1 MELARRRPMS
11 RILRHSVAAS
21 IGAVA
26 ISVVAC
32 SSVDL
37 GRQSGSNAGQG
48 PLGTLVNEGQGAV
61 GSVAMHLDIGPNTTL
76 TSIHWSIGNGTNAYA
91 GTASIGDAQ
100 SVEFVAGG
108 ILAGSGYTVTITAT
122 DSQGD
127 PCAGTSSPFAVNP
140 GAVTQI
146 VLAVTCTAP
155 PDGSTTADVTTGSVE
170 IDASVTQA
178 NTAVT
183 CPGIRSF
190 SISPA
195 EINPS
200 QTAALSL
207 QTVGPT
213 PLVTW
218 SVTPAGGGTFGDVNA
233 ANTTFACSPGPLQ
246 VTVTATVALPDSGAC
261 NGQPF
266 TSTSALVNC
275 EPQCT
280 SASSCPSST
289 TACKLPLCTGNVCG
303 FTNAAE
309 GTSCTD
315 SGGTICNGL
324 GSCIPFT
331 FEVAR
336 IGSGTGAIS
345 ANATA
350 VFLEQRRVSDGSL
363 VATLPLPTSANPD
376 AGVAQP
382 FSTTGTSITEGDLS
396 RSVDGRYLSIAG
408 YAAVPGTA
416 TPTSST
422 TLNRVIARIDAAGN
436 VDTSTVLAFTV
447 GTDVLFGGGN
457 PRGTS
462 SIDGS
467 SFWVGGTGVTSGTTN
482 TGGIWFVPFG
492 TSASAITMANQVNAG
507 PTRSV
512 KIFGGQLYGDG
523 DTTQTPEVFAAG
535 TGLPQTGPQPATEL
549 PGLPAVASAGLWS
562 FVLLD
567 LNPAVP
573 GVDTLYL
580 ASSTVLA
587 LSGDAGT
594 FPMGILKFTFNGTT
608 WSFANAFGPASG
620 ARGLAGLAN
629 PATNAVTLI
638 TSTVETGSTTNHVE
652 VFVDNGTTV
661 TAGPTVQSTT
671 NTLYRGVALTPH
683 P

>member
-1 MELARRRPMS
+1 MPT
-11 RILRHSVAAS
+11 RILRNAVATG

-26 ISVVAC
+26 VSVAAC

-37 GRQSGSNAGQG
+37 GKQSGPSAGEG
-48 PLGTLVNEGQGAV
+48 PVGTLVNEGQGAV
-61 GSVAMHLDIGPNTTL
+61 GSVAMRLDIGPNTTL
-76 TSIHWSIGNGTNAYA
+76 TSIHWSISNGTNAYA

-108 ILAGSGYTVTITAT
+108 IVAGSGYTVTITAA

-127 PCAGTSSPFAVNP
+127 PCTGASLPFTVSP
-140 GAVTQI
+140 GAITQI
-146 VLAVTCTAP
+146 VMAVTCTAP
-155 PDGSTTADVTTGSVE
+155 PDGSISADVTTGTVE

-183 CPGIRSF
+183 CPGISSF

-207 QTVGPT
+207 QAVGPT
-213 PLVTW
+213 SIVTW
-218 SVTPAGGGTFGDVNA
+218 SVSPAGGGTFGNVNA
-233 ANTTFACSPGPLQ
+233 TNTTFACSPGPLQ
-246 VTVTATVALPDSGAC
+246 VTVTATLALPDSGAC
-261 NGQPF
+261 TGEPF

-280 SASSCPSST
+280 SASSCPVAA
-289 TACKLPLCTGNVCG
+289 TACKIPVCTTGSCG
-303 FTNAAE
+303 FTNATE
-309 GTSCTD
+309 GTSCSD
-315 SGGTICNGL
+315 GGGTICNGL
-324 GSCIPFT
+324 GACVPFT

-336 IGSGTGAIS
+336 IGSGTGTIS

-350 VFLEQRRVSDGSL
+350 VFVEQRMVSDGSL

-382 FSTTGTSITEGDLS
+382 FTTTGTSITEGDLS

-408 YAAVPGTA
+408 YAAAPGTA

-422 TLNRVIARIDAAGN
+422 TLNRVVARIDAAGN
-436 VDTSTVLAFTV
+436 IDTSTVLGFTI

-457 PRGTS
+457 PRGTGS
-462 SIDGS
+462 VDGS
-467 SFWVGGTGVTSGTTN
+467 GFWVGGTGVTSGSTY
-482 TGGIWFVPFG
+482 TGGIWYVPFG
-492 TSASAITMANQVNAG
+492 AGATAITTANQVNAG

-523 DTTQTPEVFAAG
+523 DTTQTPEVFTVG

-562 FVLLD
+562 FVLFD

-573 GVDTLYL
+573 GIDTLYL
-580 ASSTVLA
+580 ASSTVLT

-608 WSFANAFGPASG
+608 WSLANAFGPSSG
-620 ARGLAGLAN
+620 ARGLAALAN
-629 PATNAVTLI
+629 PVTNAVTLI

-652 VFVDNGTTV
+652 VFIDNGTTV
-661 TAGPTVQSTT
+661 SAGPTVQSTT

-683 P
+683 L